1 MKFMEKRENENGSAA
16 EKLVLRLYVAGDA
29 PNSVRAVANLKA
41 ICRRWL
47 ETDQY
52 ELEIIDVLPL
62 HGLILILTGG
72 AIYLVGGIV
81 YARRAPNPWPGWF
94 GFHEVFHVLVVVG
107 GAAHV
112 TAIWRYAI
120 PLAA

>member
-1 MKFMEKRENENGSAA
+1 MTLDSRSGEVSSMKFMEKRENENGSAA

-52 ELEIIDVLPL
+52 ELEIIDVLREPL
-62 HGLILILTGG
+62 RALEAGVLVTPT
-72 AIYLVGGIV
+72 LVGSAAATV
-81 YARRAPNPWPGWF
+81 S
-94 GFHEVFHVLVVVG
+94 LVGTLDDYERVG
-107 GAAHV
+107 QALGLKGAK
-112 TAIWRYAI
+112 
-120 PLAA
+120 